1 MSANVSAN
9 VSATCPT
16 TATTTKTQPPVQAQ
30 FIGTGS
36 THACAV
42 SAEHNAVCWG
52 NGDDGKTTT
61 PGATVASITV
71 GLNNACAITL
81 ADSTA
86 TCWGSNGHQMSSP
99 PVDLG
104 ALIAISAGGEHVCA
118 IKADSTAAC
127 WGRNGNNQ
135 AVPPGDLMA
144 ALDAGWYHTCAIKA
158 VDSRAQCWGGNGPG
172 ATDVP
177 SNVAGVTAI
186 SAGA

>member
-1 MSANVSAN
+1 MKYGARWLFGPGSGTGSVSANVSAN

-86 TCWGSNGHQMSSP
+86 TCWGSNGHQMSELAPSGFGRF
-99 PVDLG
+99 DSDIRGREARMRHTGGLHCGLLG
-104 ALIAISAGGEHVCA
+104 EE
-118 IKADSTAAC
+118 
-127 WGRNGNNQ
+127 WQ
-135 AVPPGDLMA
+135 
-144 ALDAGWYHTCAIKA
+144 
-158 VDSRAQCWGGNGPG
+158 
-172 ATDVP
+172 
-177 SNVAGVTAI
+177 
-186 SAGA
+186 